1 MDMRK
6 VVGLNVLRIRRERGI
21 SQEELSFRSG
31 FGRAYLSGL
40 QTGKRNPT
48 VVSLWEIANA
58 LDAEPADLLRAAAPE
73 DQPTV
78 GLSRPKRRGLTKRQA
93 IRASGLTEKGWTE
106 PK

>member
-6 VVGLNVLRIRRERGI
+6 VVGLNVLRLRRERGI

-40 QTGKRNPT
+40 ETGKRNPT

-58 LDAEPADLLRAAAPE
+58 LEAKPVDLLRVPVSDDPPAAVAS
-73 DQPTV
+73 
-78 GLSRPKRRGLTKRQA
+78 GPKRQGLTKRQA
-93 IRASGLTEKGWTE
+93 IRASSLTK
-106 PK
+106 KR

>member
-6 VVGLNVLRIRRERGI
+6 VVGLNVLRLRRERGI

-40 QTGKRNPT
+40 ETGKRNPT

-58 LDAEPADLLRAAAPE
+58 LEAKPIELLRE
-73 DQPTV
+73 PT
-78 GLSRPKRRGLTKRQA
+78 LDDPPASSPPRLKRGGLTKREA
-93 IRASGLTEKGWTE
+93 IRASRLARKR
-106 PK
+106 